1 MILYKKVEGI
11 GMKKVLII
19 IPAYNEQDNIERV
32 VDNLVENYPEYD
44 YLVVNDG
51 SKDKTPEICKRKN
64 YNFLDMPINV
74 GLTGGVQAGMMYAHK
89 YGYDYAIQFDGDGQ
103 HDPKYIADMIDAME
117 ECDICI
123 GSRFVNQKKPKSLRM
138 LGNNMIETIIKLTT
152 GKRIKDPTSG
162 MRMFNKETIKIM
174 AETIDYGPEP
184 DTIAHLIRSGARVK
198 EVQVEMHE
206 RTAGESYLNLKRSI
220 KYMVHMFFSI
230 IFIQW
235 FRKKVKVGGSKK

>member
-1 MILYKKVEGI
+1 M
-11 GMKKVLII
+11 KVLII

-32 VDNLVENYPEYD
+32 VDNLIENYPEYD

-51 SKDKTPEICKRKN
+51 SKDKTPEICKKRG

-89 YGYDYAIQFDGDGQ
+89 FGYDYAIQFDGDGQ
-103 HDPKYIADMIDAME
+103 HDPKYIAKMIEAMA

-123 GSRFVNQKKPKSLRM
+123 GSRFVSEKKPKSLRM
-138 LGNNMIETIIKLTT
+138 LGSNMIEAIIRLTT

-162 MRMFNKETIKIM
+162 MRMFNRDAIRVM

-184 DTIAHLIRSGARVK
+184 DTIAHLIRSGAKVC

-206 RTAGESYLNLKRSI
+206 RVAGESYLNLKRSV
-220 KYMVHMFFSI
+220 KYMMHMFFSI

-235 FRKKVKVGGSKK
+235 FRKKVKIGGKTK

>member
-1 MILYKKVEGI
+1 M
-11 GMKKVLII
+11 KVLII

-32 VDNLVENYPEYD
+32 VDNLIENYPEYD

-51 SKDKTPEICKRKN
+51 SKDKTPEICKKRG

-89 YGYDYAIQFDGDGQ
+89 FGYDYAIQFDGDGQ
-103 HDPKYIADMIDAME
+103 HDPKYIEKMIEAMA

-123 GSRFVNQKKPKSLRM
+123 GSRFVSEKKPKSLRM
-138 LGNNMIETIIKLTT
+138 LGSNMIEAIIRLTT

-162 MRMFNKETIKIM
+162 MRMFSKDAIRVM

-184 DTIAHLIRSGARVK
+184 DTIAHLIRSGARVS

-206 RTAGESYLNLKRSI
+206 RVAGESYLNLKRSV
-220 KYMVHMFFSI
+220 KYMMHMFFSI

-235 FRKKVKVGGSKK
+235 FRKKVKIGGKTK